1 MVLKPLEFTECITD
15 SPLFREKLHA
25 HEKELEGTSQQ
36 MKRLI
41 KELKELLS
49 AAQNLSRAQRT
60 LSNTLKNFKFELIG
74 ESRTDD
80 ESVISQSFA
89 EFGKLIDA
97 IEDERGRMMERT
109 HDQIIV
115 PLETFRKERIGGVKE
130 GKKKFE
136 KQTAKFC
143 QSQERYLNL
152 STKKQDAIL
161 QEADA
166 TLEMEQRHFCQ
177 ASLQYV
183 FLLQEVQEQKKFEF
197 VEILLTLMLGW
208 LTFYHQGYETAEES
222 RPYLNELQFRI
233 QRTRENFTA
242 TRDKTEQ
249 LMKKTLE
256 MRVGKALEPGSSNRT
271 TKEGYLFLME
281 KKAFGVTWTK
291 NYCTYRKETKEFSMT
306 PYNQMTA
313 KFTNPDVMMLESCIR
328 RMSDSIEKRF
338 CFDLTCIDRPGVVFT
353 LQALSEEDR
362 KQWMDAMDGKEPMYS
377 TPVAMKTIKSE
388 ESTALDDVGFFF
400 VTKCIDTIEARGL
413 DEQGLYR
420 VVGVASKKTKL
431 LALGMDK
438 KRFEKDDLSEWET
451 KVITSSLKAYFRH
464 LVTPLMT
471 FHLHNDFISAAKL
484 ENSEDRVRRITELVH
499 CLPPLHYNMLKILI
513 EHLNR
518 VASNSDKN
526 LMPVSNLGVCFG
538 PTLLRPEVETVAAI
552 IDIKFYNIVVEI
564 LIEKCHQIFVPQFK
578 TEADVIPD
586 PSQTKTFQIAPLSNP
601 RKLNNSTVTSVLTG
615 KPNLDGATALSTS
628 LHNVAIPNAHPK
640 AALSAPFQRS
650 GRVANAVAAFS
661 EGNLLT
667 LTSTSQHHSAYP
679 SPPNLKILHKSNL
692 VNSDLINSTSSSNE
706 SVSSMSSRELPSHT
720 YGTPRK
726 RSASHSNEVSTNYV
740 RMYRNGK
747 VRTLY
752 ACLGEHDG
760 ELSFEPNQIITNVKC
775 TLEPGWLEGTLNG
788 KTGLVPENYVEP
800 LP

>member
-15 SPLFREKLHA
+15 SPFFREKLHA

-41 KELKELLS
+41 KELKDLLT

-74 ESRTDD
+74 DSRTED

-97 IEDERGRMMERT
+97 IEDERLRMMART

-130 GKKKFE
+130 GKKRFE

-256 MRVGKALEPGSSNRT
+256 MRLGKQLETGSSSKA

-281 KKAFGVTWTK
+281 KKAFGMTWTK
-291 NYCTYRKETKEFSMT
+291 HYCSYKKDTKEFSMT
-306 PYNQMTA
+306 PYNQMTG
-313 KFTNPDVMMLESCIR
+313 KFSTPDVMVLESCVR
-328 RMSDSIEKRF
+328 RMSESIEKRF
-338 CFDLTCIDRPGVVFT
+338 CFDLTSIDRPGIVYT
-353 LQALSEEDR
+353 LQALSEDDR
-362 KQWMDAMDGKEPMYS
+362 KQWMDAMDGREPMYG
-377 TPVAMKTIKSE
+377 TPAIVKPLKPE
-388 ESTALDDVGFFF
+388 ECTSLDDTGFFF
-400 VTKCIDTIEARGL
+400 VTKCISTIESRGL

-420 VVGVASKKTKL
+420 VVGVASKTTKL

-451 KVITSSLKAYFRH
+451 KVITSSLKAYFRF
-464 LVTPLMT
+464 LVEPLMT
-471 FHLHNDFISAAKL
+471 FRLHNDFIAAAKL
-484 ENSEDRVRRITELVH
+484 DYLDERVKRISELVH

-513 EHLNR
+513 EHLHN
-518 VASNSDKN
+518 VASNADKN

-578 TEADVIPD
+578 NEADITPEPTAVPR
-586 PSQTKTFQIAPLSNP
+586 PSVPAAPISTNH
-601 RKLNNSTVTSVLTG
+601 RKVDHSQLTG
-615 KPNLDGATALSTS
+615 KTNFDGATALSTS
-628 LHNVAIPNAHPK
+628 LHNVTIPNAHPK
-640 AALSAPFQRS
+640 VPPSAFHRG

-661 EGNLLT
+661 EGNLLSIS
-667 LTSTSQHHSAYP
+667 STSQQHPLYA
-679 SPPNLKILHKSNL
+679 SPPNLKLLHKSNL
-692 VNSDLINSTSSSNE
+692 VNSDLVNSTSSSNE
-706 SVSSMSSRELPSHT
+706 SVSSMSSRDISSSHT
-720 YGTPRK
+720 FGTPRK
-726 RSASHSNEVSTNYV
+726 RNTSHNNDASPNYV
-740 RMYRNGK
+740 RIYRNGK